1 MAFHNSNICYF
12 KTILCFVS
20 FHFHVFFFY
29 ISVSNLLEDSSTVR
43 RVLNAHFPQ
52 FIATLATTLAECVSD
67 DVITSED
74 NFTIS
79 NLPTMQACHVG
90 AKICLQLCQYMG
102 DKLQDILWTQGD
114 STDCC
119 PSGGSCSDE
128 EKVTQHFHQILQ
140 ALLDMISNK
149 VCLLK
154 GTISDHQFQTSLFF
168 PNLQIFFIFFA
179 YSERTSL

>member
-1 MAFHNSNICYF
+1 MFSFVI
-12 KTILCFVS
+12 IL
-20 FHFHVFFFY
+20 
-29 ISVSNLLEDSSTVR
+29 VSNLLEDSATVR
-43 RVLNAHFPQ
+43 QVLNTHFPQ
-52 FIATLATTLAECVSD
+52 FIATLATTLTECVSD

-102 DKLQDILWTQGD
+102 DKLKDILWTQGD
-114 STDCC
+114 SSDCC

-154 GTISDHQFQTSLFF
+154 RFMALHYVIEVQKTCSSAAVHWPCT
-168 PNLQIFFIFFA
+168 
-179 YSERTSL
+179 T